1 MRKSQ
6 RGNALVEFAIALP
19 LLMLIAIGL
28 VETGRYAYFSILVG
42 NAAHAGAEYGAQ
54 NLTTASDGPAMAAAA
69 TADGQSITGLSITQH
84 QATCAC
90 WNGTTSTPIASCT
103 TACPLTSRKIT
114 YATVTAHGSFTSLFS
129 YPGLASTH
137 IVDRTATIRVRNETQ

>member
-1 MRKSQ
+1 MKKSQ
-6 RGNALVEFAIALP
+6 RGNALVEFAIAIP

-54 NLTTASDGPAMAAAA
+54 SLGTASDSAGMTAAAQ
-69 TADGQSITGLSITQH
+69 ADGQSITGLSITS
-84 QATCAC
+84 AGPTCGC
-90 WNGTTSTPIASCT
+90 FNGTTSTAIACGSS
-103 TACPLTSRKIT
+103 CPLTSRKIT

-129 YPGLASTH
+129 YPGIASTH
-137 IVDRTATIRVRNETQ
+137 VVDRTATIRVRNEVQ

>member
-1 MRKSQ
+1 MRKNQ

-54 NLTTASDGPAMAAAA
+54 NLTTAGDGPGMKAAAL
-69 TADGQSITGLSITQH
+69 ADGQSISGLSITQNT
-84 QATCAC
+84 ATCAC
-90 WNGTTSTPIASCT
+90 WNGTTT
-103 TACPLTSRKIT
+103 TAVSCSSSCPLTQRKIT

-137 IVDRTATIRVRNETQ
+137 VVDRTATIRVKNEVQ